1 MLSELKPA
9 LRLLLVLT
17 VLTGVAYPIVVTGLA
32 QALFPFQA
40 NGSLIDMDGKII
52 GSALIGQRFS
62 QDRYFHSRPSAAG
75 AGNDASQSNAS
86 NLAPTSR
93 KLIDDLTA
101 RAAVYRAEYAPGKA
115 PLVPIDL
122 VTMSASGLD
131 PDISPAAA
139 LFQVPRVARARHMDE
154 EQVRMLVV
162 LLIEKRAF
170 AILGEPRLNL
180 LKLNIALDEMGKGAP
195 SQQ

>member
-17 VLTGVAYPIVVTGLA
+17 VLTGVAYPVIVTGLA

-52 GSALIGQRFS
+52 GSALVGQKFS
-62 QDRYFHSRPSAAG
+62 QDRYFHTRPSAAG
-75 AGNDASQSNAS
+75 EGYDAGQSNAT

-93 KLIDDLTA
+93 KLVDDLTA
-101 RAAVYRAEYAPGKA
+101 RAAVYRAEYPADKA
-115 PLVPIDL
+115 PPVPVDL
-122 VTMSASGLD
+122 VTSSASGLD

-139 LFQVPRVARARHMDE
+139 LFQVPRVARARHMNE

-162 LLIEKRAF
+162 LLIEKRTF
-170 AILGEPRLNL
+170 GVLGEPRLNL

-195 SQQ
+195 AQP